1 LTKKGR
7 GGIQELNIQSLI
19 TMPPRKSGLSV
30 AEYAVLGLVYQQP
43 GHGYR
48 IAQELA
54 PGRGL
59 GLICPLRVSNVYFLL
74 GNLEQAGLIEVAHC
88 QDDVY
93 PPKTVFQVTAAGRRA
108 FQSWIRQPLTRL
120 RQVRL
125 DFLLKVYFL
134 RQQGAERIPGLL
146 DEQIE
151 FCQRYVSEWKA
162 LAQLAEADSFDCLAV
177 QSRVAAAQG
186 TLDWLMEY
194 RQRLSGEVGERHRPV
209 AAKRGRLR

>member
-1 LTKKGR
+1 MPSKK
-7 GGIQELNIQSLI
+7 S
-19 TMPPRKSGLSV
+19 SLSV
-30 AEYAVLGLVYQQP
+30 AEYAILGLICRQP
-43 GHGYR
+43 GHGYQ

-54 PGRGL
+54 PNRGL
-59 GLICPLRVSNVYFLL
+59 GLILPLRLSNVYFLL
-74 GNLEQAGLIEVAHC
+74 GNLEERSLIEVANR

-134 RQQGAERIPGLL
+134 RPHGGEKILGLL

-151 FCQRYVSEWKA
+151 FCRRYVSEWQA
-162 LAQLAEADSFDCLAV
+162 LVQSVESDSFDCLAM

-186 TLDWLMEY
+186 TLDWLIEY
-194 RQRLSGEVGERHRPV
+194 RQQLSAAADARHRPV
-209 AAKRGRLR
+209 GAPRRRSP